1 MRSPFLY
8 ARRRNINILEELWFG
23 SISPWERPF
32 KKDSA
37 YAELLALVI
46 RHQEDLNGRLNDEEK
61 EIFEKFADC
70 TTEMHDLTEREAFVK
85 GFTIGARII
94 IAVMAAGGDE

>member
-1 MRSPFLY
+1 M
-8 ARRRNINILEELWFG
+8 NILEDLWFG
-23 SISPWERPF
+23 NISPWERPF

-46 RHQEDLNGRLNDEEK
+46 RHQEDLNRRLNDEEK

-70 TTEMHDLTEREAFVK
+70 TTEMHDLTEREAFVNPM
-85 GFTIGARII
+85 FTRFPSSLANSLGR
-94 IAVMAAGGDE
+94 M

>member
-1 MRSPFLY
+1 M
-8 ARRRNINILEELWFG
+8 NILEDLWFG
-23 SISPWERPF
+23 NISPWERPF

-61 EIFEKFADC
+61 EIFEKYSEC
-70 TTEMHDLTEREAFVK
+70 SNEMHDLTEREAFVK
-85 GFTIGARII
+85 GFTIGAQII
-94 IAVMAAGGDE
+94 IAVLTAEGDE

>member
-1 MRSPFLY
+1 M
-8 ARRRNINILEELWFG
+8 NILEDLWIG
-23 SISPWERPF
+23 NISPWERPF
-32 KKDSA
+32 RKDGA
-37 YAELLALVI
+37 YAELLALVV
-46 RHQEDLNGRLNDEEK
+46 RHQEDLLSRLNDEEK

-94 IAVMAAGGDE
+94 IEVLATGGDE

>member
-1 MRSPFLY
+1 M
-8 ARRRNINILEELWFG
+8 NILEDLWFG
-23 SISPWERPF
+23 NISPWERPF

-61 EIFEKFADC
+61 ELCEKCSDC
-70 TTEMHDLTEREAFVK
+70 SNEMHDLTEREAFVK
-85 GFTIGARII
+85 GFTIGAQII
-94 IAVMAAGGDE
+94 IEVMTNTNEEE

>member
-1 MRSPFLY
+1 M
-8 ARRRNINILEELWFG
+8 NILEDLSFG
-23 SISPWERPF
+23 NISPCERPF

-37 YAELLALVI
+37 YAELLALVV
-46 RHQEDLNGRLNDEEK
+46 RHQEDLLSRLNDEEK

-70 TTEMHDLTEREAFVK
+70 TTEMHDLTEREASVK

-94 IAVMAAGGDE
+94 IEVMAADSDE